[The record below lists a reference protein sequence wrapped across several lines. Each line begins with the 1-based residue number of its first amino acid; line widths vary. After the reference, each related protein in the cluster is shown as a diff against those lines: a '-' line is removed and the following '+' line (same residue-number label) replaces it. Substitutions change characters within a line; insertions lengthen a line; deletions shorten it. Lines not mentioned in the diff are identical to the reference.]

1 MLAVAVVDA
10 LEAVPA
16 VVFSVVPAVVAH
28 VLTVAVVVVVVLQ
41 VLRVRHRA
49 RVVVPLHV
57 VVAVLRDAKGAGVA
71 DPNVAL
77 HVVADALEVVAAVV
91 VHALVALVV
100 TAGVVVDVRLAILT
114 AITAAVQ
121 IAHPQVLLILLQ
133 VLSHHHLQVH

>member
-49 RVVVPLHV
+49 QVVVPLHV
-57 VVAVLRDAKGAGVA
+57 ALAVLRDVKGAGVV

-77 HVVADALEVVAAVV
+77 HVVVDALEVVAAVV
-91 VHALVALVV
+91 VHVLVALVV
-100 TAGVVVDVRLAILT
+100 VVGVVVDVRLAIQT
-114 AITAAVQ
+114 VITPAVQ
-121 IAHPQVLLILLQ
+121 IVHPQVLQILLQ